1 MFHASLSVPEPQDQM
16 TPLHTN
22 LYLYWGWF
30 LRRGAGYNP
39 TNTEVQYYLQSLYP
53 ESRFLDGL
61 PPSLL
66 LCCSSYPYYSAR
78 TSGSAQPAYSACVEG
93 RMFHAS
99 LSVPEPQDQMTP
111 LHTNLYLYWGW
122 FLRRGAGYNPTNTE
136 VQYYLQSLYP
146 ESRFLDGLPP
156 SLLLCCSSYPY
167 YSARTSGSAQ
177 PAYSAC
183 VEGRMFHASLSVPE
197 PQDQMTPLH
206 TNLYLYW
213 GGS

>member
-30 LRRGAGYNP
+30 LRRAGYNP

-122 FLRRGAGYNPTNTE
+122 FLRRAGYNPTNTE

-156 SLLLCCSSYPY
+156 LCCSVAHHIRIIARERLAARNLPTQRAWRGACFMRACRYPNHK
-167 YSARTSGSAQ
+167 TK
-177 PAYSAC
+177 
-183 VEGRMFHASLSVPE
+183 
-197 PQDQMTPLH
+197 
-206 TNLYLYW
+206 
-213 GGS
+213 